1 MSKLQAYIDERKEL
15 NLQELIE
22 LLKIPSVSTDPKL
35 AGEVGN
41 CARRMGELMAEAGL
55 ETEIFETDGHPIVY
69 GERLEAPGA
78 PTVLVYGHY
87 DVQPSDPDDEWESP
101 PFEPT
106 ERDGYLFARGATDD
120 KGQFYALIKGIQ
132 ASREVNGKLPCNVKV
147 LCEGEEEVGS
157 PNLDPFIRKEL
168 DRLAC
173 DVVFISDCSQFGI
186 DMPAITYGLK
196 GLCYLEV
203 FVRGPATDLHSGSF
217 GGAVANPANVLT
229 RLMAACQ
236 GPDGKIAIPGF
247 YDDVRPLEDWER
259 EMMAELPFDEE
270 EFRKSV
276 GAVKVFGEAGYTT
289 LERKGARPTLDIN
302 GMISGFTGEGAKTV
316 LPATASC
323 KFSMRL
329 VPDQDPEKIATL
341 VCDFLN
347 EIAPDT
353 VEIEVRPHHG
363 ASPVIVSRDGTA
375 VKAAE
380 KALETG
386 FGRQPVFVREGGSI
400 PVVNT
405 FQEALGAESLL
416 IGLGLPDDQLHAPNE
431 HFRIKDY
438 HRGAVTMAA
447 FLEEYGQAGA

>member
-1 MSKLQAYIDERKEL
+1 MSELQAYIDERKEL

-22 LLKIPSVSTDPKL
+22 LLKIPSISTDESL
-35 AGEVGN
+35 SGEVKR
-41 CARRMGELMAEAGL
+41 CAERMSELMAEAGL
-55 ETEIFETDGHPIVY
+55 ETEVFETDGHPIVY

-87 DVQPSDPDDEWESP
+87 DVQPPDPVELWRNG

-106 ERDGYLFARGATDD
+106 EEDGYLVARGATDD

-132 ASREVNGKLPCNVKV
+132 ASREVNGKLPCNIKV

-157 PNLDPFIRKEL
+157 PNLDPFIRREQ

-173 DVVFISDCSQFGI
+173 DVVFISDCSQFAI

-203 FVRGPATDLHSGSF
+203 FVDGPSKDLHSGSF
-217 GGAVANPANVLT
+217 GGSVANPANVLACM
-229 RLMAACQ
+229 MAACQ

-270 EFRKSV
+270 EFRASV
-276 GAVKVFGEAGYTT
+276 GAAKLFGEAGYTT

-302 GMISGFTGEGAKTV
+302 GIVSGYTGEGAKTV

-329 VPDQDPEKIATL
+329 VPDQDPEKITAL
-341 VCDFLN
+341 VSDFLN
-347 EIAPDT
+347 QVAPDT
-353 VEIEVRPHHG
+353 VKVEVRPHHG
-363 ASPVIVSRDGTA
+363 ASPVIVSRDGAA

-386 FGRQPVFVREGGSI
+386 FGRRPVFVREGGSI

-405 FQEALGAESLL
+405 FQEALGVESLL
-416 IGLGLPDDQLHAPNE
+416 VGLGLSDDNPHSPNE
-431 HFRIKDY
+431 RFRIVDY
-438 HRGAVTMAA
+438 YRGIVTFAA
-447 FLEEYGQAGA
+447 FLEEFGKGS

>member
-1 MSKLQAYIDERKEL
+1 MSELQAYIDERKEL

-22 LLKIPSVSTDPKL
+22 LLKIPSISTDESL
-35 AGEVGN
+35 GGEVKR
-41 CARRMGELMAEAGL
+41 CAERMSELMAEAGL
-55 ETEIFETDGHPIVY
+55 ETEVFETDGHPIVY

-87 DVQPSDPDDEWESP
+87 DVQPPDPVELWRNG

-106 ERDGYLFARGATDD
+106 EEDGYLVARGATDD

-132 ASREVNGKLPCNVKV
+132 ASREVNGKLPCNIKV

-157 PNLDPFIRKEL
+157 PNLDPFIRREQ

-173 DVVFISDCSQFGI
+173 DIVFISDCSQFAI

-203 FVRGPATDLHSGSF
+203 FVDGPSKDLHSGSF
-217 GGAVANPANVLT
+217 GGSVANPANVLACM
-229 RLMAACQ
+229 MAACQ

-247 YDDVRPLEDWER
+247 YDDVRPLEGWER

-270 EFRKSV
+270 EFRASV
-276 GAVKVFGEAGYTT
+276 GAVKLFGEAGYTT

-302 GMISGFTGEGAKTV
+302 GIVSGYTGEGAKTV

-329 VPDQDPEKIATL
+329 VPDQDPGKITTL
-341 VCDFLN
+341 VSDFLN
-347 EIAPDT
+347 QVAPDT
-353 VEIEVRPHHG
+353 VKVEVRPHHG
-363 ASPVIVSRDGTA
+363 ASPVIVSRDGAA

-386 FGRQPVFVREGGSI
+386 FGRRPVFVREGGSI

-405 FQEALGAESLL
+405 FQEALGVESLL
-416 IGLGLPDDQLHAPNE
+416 IGLGLPDDNLHAPNE

-447 FLEEYGQAGA
+447 FLEEYGKTKA